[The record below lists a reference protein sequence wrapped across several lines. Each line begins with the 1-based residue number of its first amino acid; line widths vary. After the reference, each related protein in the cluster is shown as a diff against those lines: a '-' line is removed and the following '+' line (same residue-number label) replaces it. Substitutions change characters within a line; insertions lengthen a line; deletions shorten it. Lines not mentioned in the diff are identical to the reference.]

1 MNQDLKNDKY
11 KVPTELLELLKSK
24 LSSFGS
30 EDKGFD
36 RCKDITKKGYLT
48 YPQAKKIKY
57 ELENELEDDDYDMI
71 GGDDML
77 NFIDV
82 SLGERR
88 KNVYNSKKIRQ
99 KSGEENVFKKSHTKD
114 TAKNPTRVR
123 TTKVATRSDDLN
135 NNRAIYEEIDRIK
148 QLIK

>member
-1 MNQDLKNDKY
+1 
-11 KVPTELLELLKSK
+11 
-24 LSSFGS
+24 
-30 EDKGFD
+30 
-36 RCKDITKKGYLT
+36 
-48 YPQAKKIKY
+48 
-57 ELENELEDDDYDMI
+57 MI

-114 TAKNPTRVR
+114 TSKNPTRVR